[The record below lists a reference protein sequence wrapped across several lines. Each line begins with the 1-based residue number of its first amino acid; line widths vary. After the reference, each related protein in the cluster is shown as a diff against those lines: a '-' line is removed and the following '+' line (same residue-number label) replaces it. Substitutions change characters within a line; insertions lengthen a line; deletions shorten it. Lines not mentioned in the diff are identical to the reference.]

1 MAIQKP
7 GTLAPVKP
15 ARIDRETLERSL
27 ARLEAETTL
36 STREGFF
43 GPRSIAWRVLRERAI
58 VTYAPRAVMLQ
69 YAHPAFAEASASYG
83 THAASPGARFERA
96 IATLLKMV
104 FGDRTLALREARRL
118 FLLHNRVLP
127 PSSVHHGN
135 DRAGLAW
142 ILVTLL
148 HASVRGY
155 ERQVGRVP
163 DAIFDDVVRF
173 ARLFGLEPEDIPRSR
188 RELDDAVARA
198 VAETLVVGP
207 ETRAMW
213 AFLGR
218 GTRLWAAATLPAP
231 LRAQLA
237 PQMRKGQARAIEI
250 TGSALR
256 AAWLPR
262 SRRFVDAY
270 VEAMKRLAIRA

>member
-7 GTLAPVKP
+7 ATLRSVHP
-15 ARIDRETLERSL
+15 ARVDRETLERSL
-27 ARLEAETTL
+27 ARLEADTTL
-36 STREGFF
+36 PPREGFF
-43 GPRSIAWRVLRERAI
+43 GPRSTAWRVLRERAL

-83 THAASPGARFERA
+83 AHGSSPGARFERA

-118 FLLHNRVLP
+118 FLLHDRVLP
-127 PSSVHHGN
+127 PTSAHHGN
-135 DRAGLAW
+135 DRASLAW

-148 HASVRGY
+148 DASIRGY

-163 DAIFDDVVRF
+163 DTIFDDVVRF
-173 ARLFGLEPEDIPRSR
+173 ARLFGLEPEDVPRSR
-188 RELDDAVARA
+188 RELDRA
-198 VAETLVVGP
+198 IERAIAETLVVGP

-218 GTRLWAAATLPAP
+218 GTRVWTAAILPGA

-237 PQMRKGQARAIEI
+237 PQMREGQARAIEI
-250 TGSALR
+250 AGSALR
-256 AAWLPR
+256 ATWLPR

-270 VEAMKRLAIRA
+270 VEAMTRVRA